1 MDKSREQFEA
11 WWEEWFGEAPLT
23 PWNELWCGDGY
34 SAEDIDHMWEAW
46 QASRAAVEIELLA
59 DKRRMDWLVSKA
71 VNVRDP
77 MVYGSHSMFWSQ
89 VITDEEDDYYETK
102 LREQID
108 AAMDAEAIR
117 AAGLKVK
124 GE

>member
-23 PWNELWCGDGY
+23 LWNELWCGDGY

-46 QASRAAVEIELLA
+46 QASRAAVEIDVPDASGYWNGSQGQEVLNHRQLIA
-59 DKRRMDWLVSKA
+59 DICDS
-71 VNVRDP
+71 
-77 MVYGSHSMFWSQ
+77 
-89 VITDEEDDYYETK
+89 
-102 LREQID
+102 
-108 AAMDAEAIR
+108 IR
-117 AAGLKVK
+117 ADGLKVK

>member
-1 MDKSREQFEA
+1 MDKSREQFQS

-46 QASRAAVEIELLA
+46 QASRETVQVEIPEVEKWRTPEA
-59 DKRRMDWLVSKA
+59 VRAQRAMLVLVK
-71 VNVRDP
+71 
-77 MVYGSHSMFWSQ
+77 Q
-89 VITDEEDDYYETK
+89 
-102 LREQID
+102 
-108 AAMDAEAIR
+108 AISD
-117 AAGLKVK
+117 AGLKVK